1 MEPTLIAGIIAAAGV
16 ALVNIIKV
24 LYSRNQ
30 NRQDQYSHEENLI
43 KFYSSINDVNE
54 VINELRTSINK
65 SFDEVRS
72 SIDKLDRKLDNFA
85 AEEKQI
91 NIVSLR
97 HSITQVFHTYKDK
110 REIPGLIYQS
120 TLNLYD
126 QYVKLGGNSFISDK
140 IEEMKTWK
148 KI

>member
-1 MEPTLIAGIIAAAGV
+1 MEPALIAGIIAAAGV

-43 KFYSSINDVNE
+43 KLSSSMNDVNE

-65 SFDEVRS
+65 SFDEVRG

-110 REIPGLIYQS
+110 KEIPGPIYQS

-126 QYVKLGGNSFISDK
+126 QYTKLGGNSFVSDE